1 MEIIFI
7 RKPDSQ
13 TFPREFQRAKLL
25 LKEIITYTYPQYSYS
40 YQHYGQ
46 PLIFTSL
53 SPHINTTTYSTYPH
67 TYSQYLYNFHYS
79 FISDLKNFLILY
91 D

>member
-46 PLIFTSL
+46 PLQFTRL
-53 SPHINTTTYSTYPH
+53 TTDIYRNTYSTYPH
-67 TYSQYLYNFHYS
+67 TYSQYLYNFHCS
-79 FISDLKNFLILY
+79 FIR
-91 D
+91 